1 VSDQVFVSFYDIAI
15 IGFLNCSNSA
25 LFLRKPMDN
34 QEIMA
39 TLDTRDTGRE
49 QTKHST
55 TQKNQ
60 KDEQHGHYQ
69 KPRVN
74 MRINVSDQVFVSF
87 YDIAII
93 GFLNCSNSALFL
105 CIVLF

>member
-1 VSDQVFVSFYDIAI
+1 
-15 IGFLNCSNSA
+15 
-25 LFLRKPMDN
+25 MDN

-60 KDEQHGHYQ
+60 KD
-69 KPRVN
+69 
-74 MRINVSDQVFVSF
+74 
-87 YDIAII
+87 
-93 GFLNCSNSALFL
+93 
-105 CIVLF
+105 